1 MRQRHGLSNWYC
13 ALCIC
18 VIGLALDHVAWAQA
32 PNETYDFN
40 ISKGIVEFGRGHY
53 TQAANHFEQ
62 ARHAVPNDT
71 EAIEYLGQ
79 TLLRLKKYQ
88 EAETLFHDLTIKQ
101 PARPQAWLG
110 LAISQVTSE
119 NIARRWQRL
128 IRPRNSIHR
137 IRSSISIRE
146 SSRMN

>member
-13 ALCIC
+13 ALCLC

-53 TQAANHFEQ
+53 TQAADHFEQ
-62 ARHAVPNDT
+62 ARQAVPNDP
-71 EAIEYLGQ
+71 EAIDYLGQ

-88 EAETLFHDLTIKQ
+88 EAEALFHDLTMKQ
-101 PARPQAWLG
+101 PARPQAWLD
-110 LAISQVTSE
+110 SPSRKVTSG
-119 NIARRWQRL
+119 NIARRWTRL
-128 IRPRNSIHR
+128 IRPSNSIQRIHSSIF
-137 IRSSISIRE
+137 IRSRLA
-146 SSRMN
+146 